1 MAPRRRATCQICN
14 ETESKYTC
22 SQCLVSSCSVPCFKN
37 HKEKCVPSSGVRSEI
52 TKLETTAGPSTP
64 SDPQEEEN
72 VADPKPLRPLTSLNW
87 PYVPEESAYPD
98 PLKRDDPKPLQL
110 PQYEAIATSSQIRK
124 LLAEHPSLKEQLITI
139 DKHRGPDRE
148 YALQRALGVTR
159 TDIERQQGPEVQLPE
174 DVVALRALAEAVEV
188 AVRGGKQDALGLDWD
203 NE

>member
-1 MAPRRRATCQICN
+1 MEFGAKSPNWRLRQDRQVCHGSFNSSHFLIRIC
-14 ETESKYTC
+14 S
-22 SQCLVSSCSVPCFKN
+22 L
-37 HKEKCVPSSGVRSEI
+37 
-52 TKLETTAGPSTP
+52 AP

-110 PQYEAIATSSQIRK
+110 PQYEAIGELRK
-124 LLAEHPSLKEQLITI
+124 PICLDRSLRLTQLRRL
-139 DKHRGPDRE
+139 KS
-148 YALQRALGVTR
+148 ASVTR

>member
-1 MAPRRRATCQICN
+1 MSGLSISPGKCAPSN
-14 ETESKYTC
+14 EARNEST
-22 SQCLVSSCSVPCFKN
+22 S
-37 HKEKCVPSSGVRSEI
+37 
-52 TKLETTAGPSTP
+52 LESAAGPSTP
-64 SDPQEEEN
+64 SATQEEEK
-72 VADPKPLRPLTSLNW
+72 VADLKPLRPLTSLNW
-87 PYVPEESAYPD
+87 PYVHEESAYPD

-124 LLAEHPSLKEQLITI
+124 LLMEHPSLKEQLIAI